1 MGIAFT
7 VDLIVLFMTV
17 YFVSRGLLRGLSGEI
32 ISIVSV
38 VGGFLFAW
46 YASGHVAE
54 FLVKIFTLDASYA
67 RILCLFLIYLVCLL
81 AGGILKRVVKAF
93 LRFVS
98 LSFVDRI
105 LGGVAGLVKST
116 VFLLLLFMASSF
128 MVPFTGD
135 YWVKKSVSMNIAE
148 VILPYVQDLMSK
160 VDSEEW
166 DRISIYKEFW
176 KSEGVLSQETP
187 LEDNYREVQQE
198 GDEQKP

>member
-1 MGIAFT
+1 MSIAFT

-32 ISIVSV
+32 ISILSV

-46 YASGHVAE
+46 YASGHAAE
-54 FLVKIFTLDASYA
+54 FLVQMFALDAGYA
-67 RILCLFLIYLVCLL
+67 RILCLFLIYLICLL

-93 LRFVS
+93 LRIVS

-116 VFLLLLFMASSF
+116 VFLLLLFMLSSF
-128 MVPFTGD
+128 VVPFTGD

-160 VDSEEW
+160 VDSKEW
-166 DRISIYKEFW
+166 NTISIYKEFW
-176 KSEGVLSQETP
+176 KGEGILLQESP
-187 LEDNYREVQQE
+187 AEDSYKEVQQE
-198 GDEQKP
+198 GDG